1 MINSQICLPC
11 GVVVLFTMVLNIF
24 TYVNI
29 LIVEPVQDYTI
40 YILTLASFL
49 FLYCGSCIYAI
60 GKNASLYCSIPYIIK
75 VIAFIGIQFYLF
87 IEMIYNS
94 KSSYV
99 NRNRF
104 LWNTISSLLL
114 SMIFETLLCF
124 YASADIN
131 ILINIMI
138 HGETNNFEN
147 NQPELLN
154 FSIITNREN
163 PLNIMRLQTE
173 EVTIQPIVYYIVSD
187 NNIPDRICS
196 ICQDNLR
203 NSDNCII
210 QIDPENVEQN
220 RIFNNNDSLQII
232 NNNPNGVVRLSCGD
246 AFHISCIDQWIRTN
260 RKCPNCRQCV

>member
-11 GVVVLFTMVLNIF
+11 GVIVLFTIVLNMF

-29 LIVEPVQDYTI
+29 LLVEPVKNYTV
-40 YILTLASFL
+40 YILTLISFI
-49 FLYCGSCIYAI
+49 FLYLGSCIYAI

-94 KSSYV
+94 KSSYI

-104 LWNTISSLLL
+104 LWNTISNLLL

-124 YASADIN
+124 YASSDIN
-131 ILINIMI
+131 ILINQV
-138 HGETNNFEN
+138 TNNNIYN
-147 NQPELLN
+147 NN
-154 FSIITNREN
+154 MINYSIFINRQN
-163 PLNIMRLQTE
+163 PLNIINLQTE
-173 EVTIQPIVYYIVSD
+173 ETAIQPISYYIVSE
-187 NNIPDRICS
+187 NNIPDKICS

-203 NSDNCII
+203 NTTNCIV
-210 QIDPENVEQN
+210 QINLNGYEQDH
-220 RIFNNNDSLQII
+220 IFNNYVSEEII

-246 AFHISCIDQWIRTN
+246 AFHVGCIDQWVRTN
-260 RKCPNCRQCV
+260 RKCPNCRQSV